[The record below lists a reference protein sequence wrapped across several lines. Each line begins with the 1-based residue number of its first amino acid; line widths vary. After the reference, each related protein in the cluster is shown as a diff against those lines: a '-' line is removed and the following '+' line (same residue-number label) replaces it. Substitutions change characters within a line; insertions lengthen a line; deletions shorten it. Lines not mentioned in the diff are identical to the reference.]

1 MFLRVAIIVQTVALF
16 TAPVTAG
23 LLLSS
28 PGGRTLHSVSA
39 YGVFAAAV
47 LSLIAAVLA
56 WRPGGGSPKPILPA
70 AGFFGL
76 TLAQIALGIAD
87 VKTLH
92 FPLGVLLF
100 GMSVLQLSQIWT
112 GRRAHEAVA
121 GQRDEDGQAR
131 WSSTPG

>member
-1 MFLRVAIIVQTVALF
+1 MFLRVAIILQTVALF
-16 TAPVTAG
+16 TAPITAA
-23 LLLSS
+23 LLLSA

-47 LSLIAAVLA
+47 LSLVAAVLA

-70 AGFFGL
+70 AVFLGL
-76 TLAQIALGIAD
+76 TLAQVALGIAD

-100 GMSVLQLSQIWT
+100 GMSVLQLSQVLDRPPRAR
-112 GRRAHEAVA
+112 GRRRPQ
-121 GQRDEDGQAR
+121 G
-131 WSSTPG
+131 